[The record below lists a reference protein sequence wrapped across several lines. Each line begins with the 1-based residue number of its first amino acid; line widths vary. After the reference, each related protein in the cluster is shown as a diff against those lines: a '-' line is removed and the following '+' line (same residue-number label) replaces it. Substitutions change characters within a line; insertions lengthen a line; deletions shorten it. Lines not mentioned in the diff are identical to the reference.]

1 MSGAGSRLAPS
12 GVAPRAAL
20 ALVALLVIVAVAAPV
35 LAPADPAAQPDL
47 VHQKN
52 LPPSGEHFFG
62 TDSYSR
68 DVLSRVMYGA
78 RTSLAVAGLAV
89 LVALAIGTTVGATAG
104 YVGGAADRWLMRS
117 VDALLSIPRLLVVLV
132 IAAAFGQLSVVGL
145 VLVLGLTGWP
155 GMSRLVR
162 AQVRETAA
170 LDHVVA
176 ARALGVTPARILV
189 RHVMP
194 AVVPQV
200 LVVATLAVAS
210 VIPLEAGLSFLGLG
224 VPAPA
229 PSWGNIILEGY
240 DARMQAW
247 WLLVFPGAAI
257 VLTVL
262 SVNVLGE
269 HLRERLDPRLRPPL

>member
-1 MSGAGSRLAPS
+1 LAIR
-12 GVAPRAAL
+12 GFVPRAAL
-20 ALVALLVIVAVAAPV
+20 VFIATVVIGAIAAPA
-35 LAPADPAAQPDL
+35 LAPYDPSAQPDV
-47 VHQKN
+47 VHAKN
-52 LPPSGEHFFG
+52 LAPSRAHLFG

-68 DVLSRVMYGA
+68 DVLSRVIYGA

-89 LVALAIGTTVGATAG
+89 LVALAIGVTVGATAG
-104 YVGGAADRWLMRS
+104 YAAGAVDRLLMRS
-117 VDALLSIPRLLVVLV
+117 VDALLSIPRLLLLLV
-132 IAAAFGQLSVVGL
+132 IAAAFGQLSVFGL

-155 GMSRLVR
+155 GMSRIVR

-170 LDHVVA
+170 LDHVAA
-176 ARALGVTPARILV
+176 ARALGLGPARILA
-189 RHVMP
+189 RHIMP
-194 AVVPQV
+194 AVLPQA

-240 DARMQAW
+240 NARMHEW
-247 WLLVFPGAAI
+247 WLIVFPATAI

-269 HLRERLDPRLRPPL
+269 HLRERLDPRLRPPV